1 MQSGGQTSSTPRPRR
16 SIERSTFVYYPCD
29 LRVRGATVR
38 LFCFLAARFSC
49 FCNKC
54 KAGQI
59 ELKEVFHESEK
70 ILHPSCKILFS
81 WFSVTLFGLVHLR
94 MTWEYCCMTQEM
106 VAAGVPAKD
115 IDKVLIPRPLPCPEN
130 LSVRWCQRFL
140 RAFNWRKVSRN
151 TAGNYL
157 VSWLLIA
164 CVHIVRYGSKVVSA
178 WLFFGA
184 GFRAKEWSDPR
195 LIAARKGVHDKI
207 NQHGVHRFL
216 VLNIDQVWR
225 QALRFSKT
233 LFIKGKHRR
242 LTKNGHGMFSFTS
255 MGNPLGLQVLC
266 HKGCEICAVPVVDV
280 FFCNLQSYRI
290 FINICNIFIY
300 IFIVSFSQSMLLI
313 SMRWIYSGLV

>member
-1 MQSGGQTSSTPRPRR
+1 
-16 SIERSTFVYYPCD
+16 
-29 LRVRGATVR
+29 
-38 LFCFLAARFSC
+38 
-49 FCNKC
+49 
-54 KAGQI
+54 
-59 ELKEVFHESEK
+59 
-70 ILHPSCKILFS
+70 
-81 WFSVTLFGLVHLR
+81 
-94 MTWEYCCMTQEM
+94 MTQEM

-157 VSWLLIA
+157 VSWLLIV

-184 GFRAKEWSDPR
+184 SFRAKEWSDPR

-280 FFCNLQSYRI
+280 FFL
-290 FINICNIFIY
+290 
-300 IFIVSFSQSMLLI
+300 
-313 SMRWIYSGLV
+313 